1 MQIFELCWKQ
11 INLELFSGEEGDD
24 SRDGLIEDNPEKGR
38 RKFLIEELNNKDIDS
53 SDVDITAMLD
63 EIEEDMD
70 LDELVRQK
78 ALLQEKLKKDGIDG
92 ISDEEMEEKDEEG
105 GERARDTEE
114 QANNGDRDGAENDNN
129 GDAIDLEK
137 PELVEIK
144 SDSDDSDVEH
154 LITLD
159 RKREKKDRRSD
170 SGRRESSRKD
180 PKDLLKDRW
189 GKRGD
194 SREKDRE
201 SRDRD
206 RGSRDRRERE
216 DRSNRRRSSRSRER
230 EIKERQKERELRH
243 KAAEEKRGAG
253 DLRDEQRRR
262 EGGRGER
269 GRDDRSSRRRSRSR
283 DKDRDKD
290 RSDRRDEGRDGAQE
304 ESSDENLDIE
314 INSEDS
320 DEEAIIERKR
330 KERAELLAKLAAGG
344 PTAAIMHREKVDKC
358 HSIDN
363 FLCLVI

>member
-1 MQIFELCWKQ
+1 MIALQQNDFQLD
-11 INLELFSGEEGDD
+11 SGEEGDD

-92 ISDEEMEEKDEEG
+92 ISDEDLEEKEEEG
-105 GERARDTEE
+105 RVRENEE
-114 QANNGDRDGAENDNN
+114 EAENGDRNRVENDDN
-129 GDAIDLEK
+129 GDAIDLENESNV
-137 PELVEIK
+137 PLVEIK
-144 SDSDDSDVEH
+144 SDSEDSDVEH

-159 RKREKKDRRSD
+159 RKREKKERRGD
-170 SGRRESSRKD
+170 SGRRESRKD

-206 RGSRDRRERE
+206 RGSSRRGEER
-216 DRSNRRRSSRSRER
+216 SSRRRSSRSRER

-262 EGGRGER
+262 EGRDR
-269 GRDDRSSRRRSRSR
+269 RDDRGSRRRSRSR

-290 RSDRRDEGRDGAQE
+290 RSDRRGDGRDEDREEEKE

-320 DEEAIIERKR
+320 DEEAIIEKKR
-330 KERAELLAKLAAGG
+330 KERAELLAKLAASG
-344 PTAAIMHREKVDKC
+344 PTATMQHREKVIILPS
-358 HSIDN
+358 HFSQHI
-363 FLCLVI
+363 